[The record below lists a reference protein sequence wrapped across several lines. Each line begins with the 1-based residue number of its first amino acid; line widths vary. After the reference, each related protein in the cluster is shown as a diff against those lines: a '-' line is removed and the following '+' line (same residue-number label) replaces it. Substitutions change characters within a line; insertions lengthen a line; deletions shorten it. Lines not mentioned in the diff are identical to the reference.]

1 MDVMI
6 FYPGQYVTYQPS
18 VSADLGGV
26 NYGNGSSFSYNV
38 PNVEDVLEYKRQVVN
53 KITKLTFHQWY
64 SGGGRANMTLPEE
77 GELVIH
83 EGELGVWVKSHTS
96 TGETEITKIGYVAGE
111 FNLINKWVPVIDGA
125 QSTGDNSVEK
135 YDDYGFKVNVGLGIG
150 FKTAFGSAMV
160 KMMNGNVL
168 SYSVDKNGK
177 VNRKTDPGYLI
188 FGAKGSVPLLN
199 LGVDFKFNTHS
210 PMLELNMSFLQWEVG
225 SGGVSIHDNFGYHL
239 GIVGVEV
246 YNKTNDFNG
255 YFNAYPNARQECYD
269 KWGWTTPLR

>member
-83 EGELGVWVKSHTS
+83 EGEWGFWEKSHTS
-96 TGETEITKIGYVAGE
+96 TGETKITKNSYVAGE
-111 FNLINKWVPVIDGA
+111 FNLINKWVPLAGGGDDFSLAGMYLHFQVGGGEPMTINSSSIDFSGTS
-125 QSTGDNSVEK
+125 QRELGLTGMTKGEVRP
-135 YDDYGFKVNVGLGIG
+135 VNLFDAVNLNQAAL
-150 FKTAFGSAMV
+150 AFGRV
-160 KMMNGNVL
+160 NMMYHGNNQFSIVTDESSRFDFYPLYDSGASWGRNAENILGAAINYNLWL
-168 SYSVDKNGK
+168 S
-177 VNRKTDPGYLI
+177 PAAAL
-188 FGAKGSVPLLN
+188 VPLIC
-199 LGVDFKFNTHS
+199 
-210 PMLELNMSFLQWEVG
+210 
-225 SGGVSIHDNFGYHL
+225 GGPYP
-239 GIVGVEV
+239 V
-246 YNKTNDFNG
+246 YFYG
-255 YFNAYPNARQECYD
+255 
-269 KWGWTTPLR
+269 TTTIPR